1 MRDATLA
8 DPVPDIVSRQNIEA
22 DLARWSRF
30 YNTLRRFI
38 AILTSERV
46 ISMKH
51 LEASMKNRLPGG
63 ASVIAIMWLCFGL
76 GFGLG
81 FVSLAYAQTNSQI
94 LSKTQ
99 KGTIMT
105 THASGT
111 FEVKLNPQSA
121 YEASLGRMSIDKQF
135 HGDLEATSKGEM
147 LSAMGSVKGSAGYVA
162 MELVSGTL
170 HGRSGTFVLQH
181 RGVMTRGEPQLSVT
195 VVPDSGTGQLVG
207 LTGTMVIKITDGN
220 HSYEFDYTLS
230 ETP

>member
-1 MRDATLA
+1 
-8 DPVPDIVSRQNIEA
+8 
-22 DLARWSRF
+22 
-30 YNTLRRFI
+30 
-38 AILTSERV
+38 
-46 ISMKH
+46 MKH
-51 LEASMKNRLPGG
+51 HEASMKHRLPGG
-63 ASVIAIMWLCFGL
+63 ARVIAIIW
-76 GFGLG
+76 FGLG
-81 FVSLAYAQTNSQI
+81 FVSLAYAQTNLQT
-94 LSKTQ
+94 LSKNQ
-99 KGTIMT
+99 KGMIMT

-111 FEVKLNPQSA
+111 FEVKLNPQTA

-162 MELVSGTL
+162 MEQVSGTL

-207 LTGTMVIKITDGN
+207 LTGTMMIKITDGN
-220 HSYEFDYTLS
+220 HSYEFDYTLA